1 MNSEVTLNFE
11 QALWRLGVQCVAGI
25 DEAGRG
31 PLAGPVVAAAVIFP
45 VECFVDGVDDSKKL
59 THHRREELFPRIQEQ
74 ALCVGAGIVGQQDID
89 EMNILQAT
97 FKAMHIAIAG
107 LTVRPEHLLIDGNR
121 FTGSEL
127 PFTTIVDG
135 DALCHAIAAASIIA
149 KVTRDRIMV
158 EQDALYPEYGFARHK
173 GYGTAQHRAAIAH
186 YGLCPI
192 HRRSFCQNMRQKDQ
206 IDERPWP
213 LR

>member
-1 MNSEVTLNFE
+1 MNSEVTFNFE
-11 QALWRLGVQCVAGI
+11 QTFWRLGVQRVAGI

-45 VECFVDGVDDSKKL
+45 VGCFMEGVDDSKKL
-59 THHRREELFPRIQEQ
+59 THRRREELFPRIQEH
-74 ALCVGAGIVGQQDID
+74 AVSVGIGIVDQQDID
-89 EMNILQAT
+89 KMNILQAT
-97 FKAMHIAIAG
+97 FKAMHIAIAS
-107 LTVRPEHLLIDGNR
+107 LAARPEHLLVDGNR
-121 FTGSEL
+121 FTGNEV

-135 DALCHAIAAASIIA
+135 DARCHAIAAASIIA

-158 EQDALYPEYGFARHK
+158 EQDTLYPEYGFARHK
-173 GYGTAQHRAAIAH
+173 GYGTAQHRAAIAQ

-192 HRRSFCQNMRQKDQ
+192 HRRSFCHNMQRKDR
-206 IDERPWP
+206 IDEPAWP